1 MYRKLFHNA
10 SKSDY
15 ALLSKD
21 YQDMGFFLTATTTLI
36 KKTNAAIKKKEINQ
50 QPTEKGEFKSDT
62 DRMRLDFLKFLKTFI
77 LNCGLFFQDTTCSG
91 LFSACSEANFDFV
104 LDKFVTAVH
113 SAIFGTF
120 ETCTYHTEE
129 EGDEKQIIPFDKKGN
144 KISILNSF

>member
-15 ALLSKD
+15 PLFAKD

-36 KKTNAAIKKKEINQ
+36 KKTNAAIKMKEANNQ
-50 QPTEKGEFKSDT
+50 PKEKGEYKTDT
-62 DRMRLDFLKFLKTFI
+62 DRMRLDFLKFLRIFI
-77 LNCGLFFQDTTCSG
+77 PKCGLFFQDPTCSG
-91 LFSACSEANFDFV
+91 LFSTCNEANFDFV

-120 ETCTYHTEE
+120 EICTYHTEG
-129 EGDEKQIIPFDKKGN
+129 GDEKQIIPFDKKGN

>member
-1 MYRKLFHNA
+1 MYRDLFHKA
-10 SKSDY
+10 SKKDY

-21 YQDMGFFLTATTTLI
+21 YQDMGFFLIATTTLI
-36 KKTNAAIKKKEINQ
+36 KKTNAAMKTKETNR
-50 QPTEKGEFKSDT
+50 QPTEKGEYKSDT
-62 DRMRLDFLKFLKTFI
+62 DRMRLDFLKFLKKFI
-77 LNCGLFFQDTTCSG
+77 LNCGLFFQDPTCSG
-91 LFSACSEANFDFV
+91 LFTACSEANFDFV

-120 ETCTYHTEE
+120 EICTYRTE